1 MNHFEK
7 YAELL
12 IHSGLNVQKGQ
23 PVIIKAPVEVY
34 AFVQILCRKAYEA
47 GASDVKVLYRD
58 EHVLH
63 QRYLYGQQE
72 IFETIPSYETDFYNM
87 TSEQGAA
94 YLTLVGE
101 DPDLMKD
108 VDIHRITKRSKAFRQ
123 ATKAYRHRLDFM
135 ECPWCIAAVSTKS
148 WANKVYPGKDDA
160 MNRLWQ
166 AIFKVSRIDEDW
178 EDRKTYFA
186 SIVHTLNMMKIRT
199 LHYKNSLGTDLTVSL
214 PEGYRFAGGG
224 STLKNGLYYYPNIP
238 TEEVFSAPYKYG
250 VDGTLYSSMPLNYN
264 GSLVQDFWFRFE
276 KGKVIEC
283 HARKGKHV
291 LESILDTDDGSRY
304 LGELALV
311 PYGSPIQR
319 LQTLFYETLID
330 ENASCHF
337 ALGQSYAEC
346 LENGLDLEEEAL
358 AQKGLNQSSVHVDFM
373 VGTEDLQID
382 AYTESGEV
390 IRIFENGKY
399 SSVFE

>member
-1 MNHFEK
+1 
-7 YAELL
+7 
-12 IHSGLNVQKGQ
+12 
-23 PVIIKAPVEVY
+23 
-34 AFVQILCRKAYEA
+34 
-47 GASDVKVLYRD
+47 
-58 EHVLH
+58 
-63 QRYLYGQQE
+63 
-72 IFETIPSYETDFYNM
+72 
-87 TSEQGAA
+87 
-94 YLTLVGE
+94 
-101 DPDLMKD
+101 
-108 VDIHRITKRSKAFRQ
+108 
-123 ATKAYRHRLDFM
+123 
-135 ECPWCIAAVSTKS
+135 
-148 WANKVYPGKDDA
+148 
-160 MNRLWQ
+160 
-166 AIFKVSRIDEDW
+166 
-178 EDRKTYFA
+178 
-186 SIVHTLNMMKIRT
+186 MMKIRT

-214 PEGYRFAGGG
+214 PEGYRFAGGR

-250 VDGTLYSSMPLNYN
+250 LDGTLYSSMPLNYN

-382 AYTESGEV
+382 AYTESGEI
-390 IRIFENGKY
+390 IRIFEKGKY
-399 SSVFE
+399 SDVFD